1 MQACKKLVLYTPMFT
16 GKPSPLFPEGA
27 EDWAPSL
34 HLDAKISSAK
44 SGSSERHIRRLDRHV
59 KAKDIKS
66 EENLSGNTVSNYIKA
81 YAYLKSAC
89 IIDNQCC

>member
-34 HLDAKISSAK
+34 HLDAKISSEK
-44 SGSSERHIRRLDRHV
+44 SSSSGRHIRRLDRHV

-66 EENLSGNTVSNYIKA
+66 EENLLGNLVYNYI
-81 YAYLKSAC
+81 
-89 IIDNQCC
+89 